1 MKVFVTKSE
10 MQLAVLA
17 YFGLPIN
24 AEVELEGE
32 EPVVVAEEVV
42 EAEVEEVSSI
52 KPRKRRRRRKQND
65 TASSEPSEEVQE
77 VSPQVSADELAEQVE
92 SEVEPV
98 NDTAL
103 NEYPNVDGIEVQSES
118 DSIEEDIVAPRND
131 IEIPEFVGGT
141 SDDEAPFDVG
151 TGATYVESFESL
163 FENDEENEEESLTI
177 NTGGNDVK
185 LFEEVIAETPEEDE
199 LPVNETPSLFL

>member
-42 EAEVEEVSSI
+42 EAEVEEVSSV
-52 KPRKRRRRRKQND
+52 KPRKRRRRSKQND
-65 TASSEPSEEVQE
+65 TASSESLQEVQE

-98 NDTAL
+98 NDTTF
-103 NEYPNVDGIEVQSES
+103 NEYPNVDGIVVQSES
-118 DSIEEDIVAPRND
+118 DSIEEEIVAPRND

-141 SDDEAPFDVG
+141 SDDEDL
-151 TGATYVESFESL
+151 TFEVSEEDSL
-163 FENDEENEEESLTI
+163 LA
-177 NTGGNDVK
+177 NTGGNDMS
-185 LFEEVIAETPEEDE
+185 LFAEVIAETPEEDE